1 MIMTDNEKFNK
12 LYLQLKGFEI
22 PDFEGELY
30 KQLAQE
36 IKEGLEIILNG
47 IKKGAENIKN
57 SKE

>member
-1 MIMTDNEKFNK
+1 MTDKEKFNK
-12 LYLQLKGFEI
+12 VFLQLKSFEI
-22 PDFEGELY
+22 PDFEDELY
-30 KQLAQE
+30 QQLAQE